1 VILVEGIFSGEKLR
15 VLCLRDETMLAE
27 LTESVCETIR
37 SAARKLTGFRRR
49 QFQAEMAIK
58 YCQGNPRRAE
68 QVFGWGRDAVNTGL
82 NELRTGIRCVDDFST
97 RGRRK
102 TEEQQPELV
111 CEIHALVESQSQA
124 DPKFQTPLAY
134 TRMTAKAVRE
144 RLAANRT
151 KKDRHV
157 PAERTVYD
165 ILNRLGYRL
174 RRVRKTKPQKNS
186 PKPTPSSTICGKS
199 TPKPRK
205 IGKRSASRST
215 PRPR

>member
-1 VILVEGIFSGEKLR
+1 
-15 VLCLRDETMLAE
+15 MLAE
-27 LTESVCETIR
+27 LTESVRETIR

-49 QFQAEMAIK
+49 QFQAETAIK

-82 NELRTGIRCVDDFST
+82 NELRTGIRCVDCFST
-97 RGRRK
+97 RGRRT
-102 TEEQQPELV
+102 TEEQQPELIR
-111 CEIHALVESQSQA
+111 EIHALVDSHSQA

-144 RLAANRT
+144 RLATNLA
-151 KKDRHV
+151 KKGRHV

-174 RRVRKTKPQKNS
+174 RRVRKTKPQKNF
-186 PKPTPSSTICGKS
+186 PKPPPSSTTCGKS

-205 IGKRSASRST
+205 TRKRSASRST

>member
-1 VILVEGIFSGEKLR
+1 
-15 VLCLRDETMLAE
+15 MLAE
-27 LTESVCETIR
+27 LTESVRETIKC
-37 SAARKLTGFRRR
+37 ATRKLTGFRRR

-68 QVFGWGRDAVNTGL
+68 HVFGWGREAVNTGL
-82 NELRTGIRCVDDFST
+82 GERRTGIRCVENFSA

-102 TEEQQPELV
+102 TEEQNPELV
-111 CEIHALVESQSQA
+111 QEIHLLVEQESQA

-134 TRMTAKAVRE
+134 TRITAKVVHE
-144 RLAANRT
+144 RLAVNTAA
-151 KKDRHV
+151 DERHV

-174 RRVRKTKPQKNS
+174 RRVRKTKPQKKS
-186 PKPTPSSTICGKS
+186 PRPTPSLTTCGKS
-199 TPKPRK
+199 TGKPRTT
-205 IGKRSASRST
+205 RRLSASRST

>member
-1 VILVEGIFSGEKLR
+1 
-15 VLCLRDETMLAE
+15 MLAE
-27 LTESVCETIR
+27 LTDSVRETIK

-49 QFQAEMAIK
+49 QFQAETAIK

-111 CEIHALVESQSQA
+111 REIHALVDPQSQA

-144 RLAANRT
+144 RLAA
-151 KKDRHV
+151 KKGRHV
-157 PAERTVYD
+157 PAERTLYD

-174 RRVRKTKPQKNS
+174 RRVRKTKPQKNF
-186 PKPTPSSTICGKS
+186 PRPTPFSITCGKS
-199 TPKPRK
+199 TPKPHKTR
-205 IGKRSASRST
+205 KRSASRST